1 MKRYYKKILA
11 GLLALALMVVMFLW
25 LMGSLTTEPR
35 VEPGW
40 EEAPPKSASGLK
52 TIEVSVSTVPVE
64 IEAVGTVTAR
74 VSAEVSSRIMAAV
87 TRAAADAGD
96 AVKKGQILFELDS
109 RDAQARAKQARD
121 AFAAAKAALERAEL
135 EEARTTRLYEKEA
148 ATKREYEQAQ
158 AELKMARA
166 SADAAEASV
175 REAEVNLSYTVLHSP
190 MTGSVVDRLADPGDM
205 AIPGRPLMTIYD
217 PSALRL
223 EVSVAEH
230 LRPKV
235 RVGDLVKISI
245 DPLGLSFDG
254 EIAEI
259 IPASDASSRSFMV
272 RVPIPPGRGAHP
284 GMYGRIW
291 LPIDSTDIILI
302 PPYAVR
308 RVGQLEMVTVVHEG
322 TAQTRAVR
330 TGKLYPGGIEVLSG
344 LTPGEFIGLP
354 AESDGMP

>member
-1 MKRYYKKILA
+1 
-11 GLLALALMVVMFLW
+11 
-25 LMGSLTTEPR
+25 
-35 VEPGW
+35 
-40 EEAPPKSASGLK
+40 
-52 TIEVSVSTVPVE
+52 
-64 IEAVGTVTAR
+64 
-74 VSAEVSSRIMAAV
+74 
-87 TRAAADAGD
+87 
-96 AVKKGQILFELDS
+96 
-109 RDAQARAKQARD
+109 
-121 AFAAAKAALERAEL
+121 
-135 EEARTTRLYEKEA
+135 
-148 ATKREYEQAQ
+148 
-158 AELKMARA
+158 
-166 SADAAEASV
+166 
-175 REAEVNLSYTVLHSP
+175 